1 MYMYMYI
8 IYSRFSMC
16 LLSGQFEIC
25 YICVVTIMYFILQTL
40 RAQDEILSF
49 FKCMSMMNYVDDS
62 CQLNVSH

>member
-1 MYMYMYI
+1 MYMYI
-8 IYSRFSMC
+8 IYSIVC

-49 FKCMSMMNYVDDS
+49 FRCMSMINYVDDS